1 MNTGPIIVVTGGNRG
16 IGFEICRQL
25 SGRGARVVLTA
36 RKPEAGAAAVKKLAA
51 QNLATQF
58 HPLDVT
64 ATESIAAL
72 RDFLE
77 RTCGRL
83 DVLINN
89 AGIIS
94 EGDAPGLEVDMA
106 TVRAT
111 LETNALA
118 PLHLSQTLVPLLK
131 RSKSARIV
139 NVSSGMGA
147 LSVPLSS
154 RKAPAVFERDEHN
167 PPGTTL
173 EALAALKPAF
183 REGGTITAGNAPGL
197 NSAAAAMVVAD
208 ESWAERRGVAPVAR
222 LVSYGI
228 AAVEPGMFGLG
239 PIPAIRQ
246 ALDRAGWKLGD
257 IERIEINEAF
267 AAIVIAVVRELG
279 LSNDIVNVE
288 GGAIAHGHPI
298 GATGAILTT
307 RLIHSMRRDGLRR
320 GIVTLCIGG
329 GQGIAL
335 AIETIA

>member
-1 MNTGPIIVVTGGNRG
+1 MNTGSIIVVTGGNRG

-64 ATESIAAL
+64 ATESLAAL

-147 LSVPLSS
+147 LSEMEGGYAAYRISKTTLN
-154 RKAPAVFERDEHN
+154 AVTTILAAELRGAVAVNSACPGWVRTDMGGPNAERDVAE
-167 PPGTTL
+167 G
-173 EALAALKPAF
+173 AA
-183 REGGTITAGNAPGL
+183 TAVWL
-197 NSAAAAMVVAD
+197 
-208 ESWAERRGVAPVAR
+208 
-222 LVSYGI
+222 
-228 AAVEPGMFGLG
+228 
-239 PIPAIRQ
+239 
-246 ALDRAGWKLGD
+246 ALDAPQD
-257 IERIEINEAF
+257 
-267 AAIVIAVVRELG
+267 
-279 LSNDIVNVE
+279 LSGKFV
-288 GGAIAHGHPI
+288 
-298 GATGAILTT
+298 
-307 RLIHSMRRDGLRR
+307 RDGKV
-320 GIVTLCIGG
+320 IPW
-329 GQGIAL
+329 
-335 AIETIA
+335 